1 MGCASSK
8 DEAGV
13 LKKAPADGLPSEAD
27 VEASST
33 SPRRQ
38 NAAGLTAKTLK
49 AAGRSGP
56 AAVLKLVP
64 ARVPGDLP
72 AWSAGL
78 GDGKE
83 AEGWLEA
90 IQAALDALWEPLV
103 SKAEAR
109 LAAPG
114 AVPAYDSLKPASLLV
129 LVRDIAGVPD
139 EKQWPAAAAC
149 DGLLRM
155 GAALWQRTQGPGR
168 APSAEV
174 EARFVNASLCRLL
187 AFLSLALTRTVA
199 VEDAARCARAP
210 HPTPHT
216 PPPHARPHPTTARR
230 RRCRRCRPP
239 SHPCQPAPSQL
250 RRQVGH
256 MAHAPYHL
264 WARPAT
270 PVRAAGRRLQ
280 GLATLH

>member
-8 DEAGV
+8 GEAGV
-13 LKKAPADGLPSEAD
+13 LQTAPADGLASEAN
-27 VEASST
+27 VEARST

-49 AAGRSGP
+49 SAGRSGP

-72 AWSAGL
+72 AWAAGL
-78 GDGKE
+78 GDDKE
-83 AEGWLEA
+83 AAGWLEA

-114 AVPAYDSLKPASLLV
+114 AVPAYDSLTPALLLV
-129 LVRDIAGVPD
+129 LVRDVAGVPD
-139 EKQWPAAAAC
+139 EQQWPAAAAC

-168 APSAEV
+168 APSAEA
-174 EARFVNASLCRLL
+174 EARFVNGSLCRLL
-187 AFLSLALTRTVA
+187 ALLSLALTRTVA

-210 HPTPHT
+210 HPTHPHT
-216 PPPHARPHPTTARR
+216 APACTPQPTATAAAAAHYRPPPPL
-230 RRCRRCRPP
+230 PP
-239 SHPCQPAPSQL
+239 RSHLCHPAPSQL
-250 RRQVGH
+250 
-256 MAHAPYHL
+256 
-264 WARPAT
+264 
-270 PVRAAGRRLQ
+270 
-280 GLATLH
+280 